1 MLAGSVSGRR
11 ASKNLD
17 SAEKISLGG
26 PFGVRAYPVGEAA
39 GDDGYLATIELRYDV
54 RQNMLPGSLS
64 LSVFYDTGT
73 VSINHDPYAAGDN
86 NRRLSGAGLGVT
98 LTKPR
103 NFEARLSY
111 ASKVGNGGFNRS
123 TPHHLI

>member
-1 MLAGSVSGRR
+1 
-11 ASKNLD
+11 
-17 SAEKISLGG
+17 
-26 PFGVRAYPVGEAA
+26 
-39 GDDGYLATIELRYDV
+39 
-54 RQNMLPGSLS
+54 MLPGSLS

-98 LTKPR
+98 LAKPR

-111 ASKVGNGGFNRS
+111 ASKVGNSSLPVNTTDKSSQYWLQVSKAF
-123 TPHHLI
+123 